1 MNRRLKQKHED
12 KYLHSAEFILNR
24 IQCKPNL
31 AIVAGSGFSGFCP
44 GEIIHSFKYSDIP
57 EFPIPTVA
65 GHCGELNIMKYEGS
79 VFAFFAGRFHIYEGR
94 SLSEICSQVI
104 CSKLLGINNVLLTN
118 ACGGLNIQYRP
129 GELMIAHDLVNFTFR
144 DTEKLFE
151 EECCQKHNEK
161 TSREIGD
168 LLYEDLNCKGVKTH
182 RGSYTC
188 VTGPSY
194 ETPAEIRMFR
204 RLGFDTM
211 GMSTVHE
218 AKVASALG
226 MNVVACSLITNSLK
240 ETATL
245 ALSHNEVV
253 DISNKSE
260 NAIKE
265 LYSSSI
271 HIFKNFN
278 IY

>member
-1 MNRRLKQKHED
+1 MKMNRSLKQKHEE
-12 KYLHSAEFILNR
+12 KYLRSAQYLLNR

-44 GEIIHSFKYSDIP
+44 GNLLHSFKYSEIP
-57 EFPIPTVA
+57 EFPVPTVA
-65 GHCGELNIMKYEGS
+65 GHSGELNIMNYQGS
-79 VFAFFAGRFHIYEGR
+79 IFAFFAGRFHIYEGR

-104 CSKLLGINNVLLTN
+104 CSKLLGINNILLTN

-129 GELMIAHDLVNFTFR
+129 GDLMIAHDLVNFTFR
-144 DTEKLFE
+144 DTETLFVE
-151 EECCQKHNEK
+151 GSSHKHSDK
-161 TSREIGD
+161 CSREIGN
-168 LLYEDLNCKGVKTH
+168 LLHEDLNSKGIKTH
-182 RGSYTC
+182 QGSYTC
-188 VTGPSY
+188 VTGPTY

-204 RLGFDTM
+204 RMGFDTM

-240 ETATL
+240 ETSTF

-260 NAIKE
+260 TAIKE

-271 HIFKNFN
+271 HIFKKF
-278 IY
+278 